1 MLPELTQI
9 LVLVCLIV
17 GAIVIRR
24 GGMWQRCL
32 FDAIA
37 FLVVSGL
44 LFEGAISPLS
54 RPAGITP
61 QAVDLLAILL
71 TAWWI
76 LCARLIVYLPRLLSW
91 RHRSSRQSKLFSDL
105 SAAAIFLVTGFIVLN
120 SVFDVPVKGLLA
132 TSGVLAIVLGL
143 ALQNTLSDVFSG
155 IAVDIESPFGLG
167 DDIELDGKTSGQ
179 VIEVNWRSIHIQ
191 TDTGDI
197 AIVPNTLV
205 AKSQMVN
212 RSRPTPRRSGSV
224 SVTCA
229 NAIAPE
235 QILEL
240 LRQAALLCPLVLQD
254 PKASIGIAHIG
265 AKRMTYTLSFFV
277 STPSQIGAAKSQLFE
292 NIHRQLQFSNLLTPP
307 QRSPDQVNDGPEK
320 SFVTPDQMLLA
331 TPLFACLSGD
341 LIRSLAKS
349 VVARHLEPGQILF
362 KQGDS
367 DASLFMIAFGL
378 LEVSTEHAQGEALSL
393 GYLGAGESLGEVA
406 LVTGE
411 AYSVTA
417 TARAHC
423 LVYALSSEA
432 LIPLIKGDE
441 NLAGNFEKAVQA
453 SQNLI
458 QRKIATYAASMHES
472 NEPLIQ
478 RIRHFLRIR

>member
-1 MLPELTQI
+1 MGMELTVI

-17 GAIVIRR
+17 GAIVVRKF
-24 GGMWQRCL
+24 GMWQRCI

-37 FLVVSGL
+37 FLVVSGVL
-44 LFEGAISPLS
+44 YDRAINPLS
-54 RPAGITP
+54 RPTGVTP
-61 QAVDLLAILL
+61 EAMDLLAILL

-76 LCARLIVYLPRLLSW
+76 LCARLIVYLPRMLSW

-105 SAAAIFLVTGFIVLN
+105 SAAAIFLVTGFIILN
-120 SVFDVPVKGLLA
+120 SVFDVPVRGLLA

-155 IAVDIESPFGLG
+155 IAVDIESPFGIG
-167 DDIELDGKTSGQ
+167 EDIELDGKTSGQ

-191 TDTGDI
+191 TDTGDV

-205 AKSQMVN
+205 AKSQIVN

-229 NAIAPE
+229 NVISPE

-254 PKASIGIAHIG
+254 PKASICIVDIG
-265 AKRMTYTLSFFV
+265 AKRMTYAISFFV
-277 STPSQIGAAKSQLFE
+277 SASSQLGAAKSQLFE

-307 QRSPDQVNDGPEK
+307 QRSPDAVDDSPEQ
-320 SFVTPDQMLLA
+320 SFVTPEQMLLA
-331 TPLFACLSGD
+331 TALFACMSAEMIG
-341 LIRSLAKS
+341 SLAKS
-349 VVARHLEPGQILF
+349 VVARRLDPGQALF

-378 LEVSTEHAQGEALSL
+378 LEVTTKQAQGESLSL
-393 GYLGAGESLGEVA
+393 GYLGAGEFIGEVA

-411 AYSVTA
+411 AYAVTA

-423 LVYALSSEA
+423 LVYAVSPAA
-432 LIPLIKGDE
+432 LIPMIKGDE
-441 NLAGNFEKAVQA
+441 TLAANFEKAVQA
-453 SQNLI
+453 SQTLI
-458 QRKIATYAASMHES
+458 HRKIATYAASLHES

-478 RIRHFLRIR
+478 RIRHFLRLH

>member
-1 MLPELTQI
+1 MRLELV
-9 LVLVCLIV
+9 LVLLLVCLIV

-24 GGMWQRCL
+24 AGMWQRCL

-37 FLVVSGL
+37 FLAVSGV
-44 LFEGAISPLS
+44 LFDRAISPLA
-54 RPAGITP
+54 RPTGVTP
-61 QAVDLLAILL
+61 QAEDLFAVLL

-76 LCARLIVYLPRLLSW
+76 LCARLIVYLPRLWLW
-91 RHRSSRQSKLFSDL
+91 RHRSLRQSKLFSDL

-167 DDIELDGKTSGQ
+167 EDIELDGKTSGQ

-205 AKSQMVN
+205 AKSQIVN
-212 RSRPTPRRSGSV
+212 RSRPTSRRSGSV

-229 NAIAPE
+229 NAISPE

-240 LRQAALLCPLVLQD
+240 LRQAALLCPLVLQE
-254 PKASIGIAHIG
+254 PKASTGIVHIG
-265 AKRMTYTLSFFV
+265 PKRMTYTVSFYV
-277 STPSQIGAAKSQLFE
+277 STSGQLSAARTQLLE

-307 QRSPDQVNDGPEK
+307 GQSPHVVNESPEK
-320 SFVTPDQMLLA
+320 SFVTPEQMLLA

-341 LIRSLAKS
+341 LIGGLAKS
-349 VVARHLEPGQILF
+349 VVARRLDPGQVLF

-378 LEVSTEHAQGEALSL
+378 LEVSTEQAQGEPLSL
-393 GYLGAGESLGEVA
+393 GYLGAGECLGEVA

-423 LVYALSSEA
+423 LAYALSYAA

-441 NLAGNFEKAVQA
+441 NLAGNFERAVRA
-453 SQNLI
+453 SQSLI
-458 QRKIATYAASMHES
+458 NRKIATYAASTHQS

-478 RIRHFLRIR
+478 RIRHFLRLR